1 MRLRTWSL
9 VLAFFLSSPASAG
22 SVAILT
28 LCRPAEGPAGAEC
41 GRVRVPENWRLPAG
55 RTLDLFVVRL
65 PASGPDPVPDPVFYL
80 AGGPGEAAAETAAD
94 LPETL
99 AVLRPRRDLVFVDQR
114 GTGRSHPLACP
125 GGGPDSRVD
134 FSEPSPEEARACR
147 AALETGADLRR
158 YTTWDAVEDL
168 DAVRQALGYGTI
180 NLAGASYGTQVAQAY
195 LRRHPDRVRTAML
208 TGALPL
214 LPDSLL
220 FDGRDAQRALH
231 LLLQDC
237 GADPA
242 CAAAFP
248 HLALETEEV
257 LKRLREKPVRVTVDD
272 PKGGAPREVLLDH
285 QAFATTLRT
294 RLYSARAESRV
305 PLALHQ
311 AYEGDYVPM
320 ARAMLAIGLRLN
332 RRASLGMFLSV
343 FCSETAPFLDPAAV
357 QRLGAG
363 TFFGPE
369 RTLAWLRAC
378 REWPRGDLPG
388 DTAAPVRAAVPVLIL
403 SGRLDPVTPPY
414 WGEQVAAFLPNARQV
429 VFAASSHFPDG
440 ACAGG
445 LAARFLDQG
454 SAAGLDARCAETETR
469 PAFVLPAPATPPAGP

>member
-1 MRLRTWSL
+1 MKSL
-9 VLAFFLSSPASAG
+9 VLAFFLSAPAGA
-22 SVAILT
+22 AL
-28 LCRPAEGPAGAEC
+28 LAPCRPPEGPAGAEC
-41 GRVRVPENWRLPAG
+41 GRVRVPEDRRLPAG
-55 RTLDLFVVRL
+55 RALDLFVVRL
-65 PASGPDPVPDPVFYL
+65 PASAPDPVPDPVFYL

-99 AVLRPRRDLVFVDQR
+99 AALRPRRALVFVDQR

-147 AALETGADLRR
+147 AILERENDLRR

-180 NLAGASYGTQVAQAY
+180 DLAGASYGTQVAQAY
-195 LRRHPDRVRTAML
+195 LRRHPDRVRAAVL
-208 TGALPL
+208 FGALPL
-214 LPDSLL
+214 LPDPLL
-220 FDGRDAQRALH
+220 FEGRDAERALQF
-231 LLLQDC
+231 LFQDC
-237 GADPA
+237 AGDPS

-248 HLALETEEV
+248 HLATETEEV
-257 LKRLREKPVRVTVDD
+257 LKRLRAKPVRVTVDD
-272 PKGGAPREVLLDH
+272 PSSAQGGARREVLLDLR
-285 QAFATTLRT
+285 AFATTLRT
-294 RLYSARAESRV
+294 RLYSAKAQSRV

-320 ARAMLAIGLRLN
+320 ARAMVAIGLRMN

-357 QRLGAG
+357 QRLGDG

-388 DTAAPVRAAVPVLIL
+388 HAAPVRSGVPVLIL

-414 WGEQVAAFLPNARQV
+414 WGEQVAAFLSNSRQV